1 MNLILFRYI
10 LKHYMLVFFA
20 TLFALTAIVMLFD
33 VVELLR
39 SASKK
44 ENIAFLDV
52 LALAFLKSPQMIHI
66 ILPFVTLLSGIIF
79 FLKYSSSS
87 ELIVMRSIGMSVW
100 NFMTPIL
107 VFVFII
113 GVFDITIFNPFSA
126 LTAKRFERLEERVGL
141 SSSHPFSWTEK
152 GLWLRDSSDSQTI
165 VLRASRVRQQQKE
178 VFLDKVSIF
187 ELTPEGRLLRQLESD
202 HALLS
207 KGVLTLPNVFVI
219 DPVSEDS
226 YEKKVESVKTAFSLE
241 RILERFDEPRTM
253 SFWRFPKFI
262 KFLKDSG
269 FATAEHQ
276 MYWHELIAYPV
287 SLLAMLLI
295 AAVFA
300 LPPTT
305 RQGKVMFRIIAAVL
319 CGFILYFMGRVTN
332 VLGLSQ
338 SLPFMLAAWGPALIV
353 IPLCISALLHLEDG

>member
-10 LKHYMLVFFA
+10 LKHFILVFFA
-20 TLFALTAIVMLFD
+20 TLLALTAIVMLFD
-33 VVELLR
+33 VIELLR
-39 SASKK
+39 SAAKR
-44 ENIAFLDV
+44 ENIAFLDI

-87 ELIVMRSIGMSVW
+87 ELVVMRSVGLSVW

-107 VFVFII
+107 VFVFIL
-113 GVFDITIFNPFSA
+113 GVFDVTIFNPFSA
-126 LTAKRFERLEERVGL
+126 LTAKRFERLEERIGL
-141 SSSHPFSWTEK
+141 TNSHPFSWTEK
-152 GLWLRDSSDSQTI
+152 GLWLRDATDTQTI
-165 VLRASRVRQQQKE
+165 VLRASRVRQQKQE
-178 VFLDKVSIF
+178 VVLDRVSIF
-187 ELTPEGRLLRQLESD
+187 ELTPSGVLVRQLEAD
-202 HALLS
+202 HAILS

-219 DPVSEDS
+219 DPQLEDS
-226 YEKKVESVKTAFSLE
+226 YEKKVESIKTEFSLE

-262 KFLKDSG
+262 KFLKESG
-269 FATAEHQ
+269 FSTTEHR
-276 MYWHELIAYPV
+276 MYYNELIAYPAM
-287 SLLAMLLI
+287 LLAMLLI

-305 RQGKVMFRIIAAVL
+305 RQGKFLYRIVIAVL
-319 CGFILYFMGRVTN
+319 CGFILYFLGRVTN

-338 SLPFMLAAWGPALIV
+338 SLPFVLAAWGPALIV